1 MIHAEKM
8 KKIRLVIVDVREPDE
23 FAVGHASGSINIPLN
38 RLRGRMEELR
48 RLNKPLILCGDDDN
62 GSAIAGALLRSNEI
76 SCIDAGSWKDV
87 DLFLEASK
95 P

>member
-1 MIHAEKM
+1 M

-23 FAVGHASGSINIPLN
+23 FAFGHVSGSLNIPLTM
-38 RLRGRMEELR
+38 LKTRMEELR
-48 RLNKPLILCGDDDN
+48 RLNKPLVLCGDDDN

-87 DLFLEASK
+87 DLFLEVSK
-95 P
+95 A